1 MVATCH
7 GEDFVVLPEASEI
20 KGHLS
25 RSDWA
30 YNKANRAQKIK
41 MGLSF

>member
-20 KGHLS
+20 KGHLACSSVS
-25 RSDWA
+25 RSD
-30 YNKANRAQKIK
+30 
-41 MGLSF
+41 